1 MVEIQEKIIQTIRAA
16 ARYNPDYQVAPAC
29 ILWPDRDRQWE
40 AIVPCLRDELPEL
53 LVLGPYKPEERTGPA
68 IWLRCAIAGKVEGV
82 DLPPNTKPIIYLPG
96 VSRQDLR
103 AVDECPADLKPIV
116 ELQYR
121 GRIWSQT
128 NNKDWTIFA
137 FLASDL
143 GGLGLDV
150 APDTETK
157 NAIQLALDPLLDE
170 EIDSLQ
176 GKHLDKD
183 FFNTLLTGGDRTR
196 DILRWLEEGDAFREG
211 RDENTWRAFVDV
223 CKSHFA
229 FNPEDDGLLSG
240 AEKLA
245 VHEGPWRPVWER
257 YCEAPKRYPTIPV
270 RIRSCTPP
278 HGNILWHTGE
288 AIFEGWPQWNEEQE
302 NTLRSTLAALENV
315 PPHTARAKILDLE
328 KIHRSRRTLVWA
340 DLGEA
345 PLALA
350 LEHLAVLAKT
360 TANALAA
367 GTAGEMAAAY
377 RNGGW
382 QADDAMVHA
391 LASVTNQEDSDA
403 VCTAIRTV
411 YPSWAED
418 SARHLQKEVETEGY
432 PGGAASNPAPSFKDG
447 ECVLFVD
454 GLRYD
459 CAQRLAA
466 RLSEQGY
473 AIETKTQWAALP
485 SITETG
491 KPAVSPIRDL
501 IRGGDTNKDF
511 EPSVAETGQPLNGH
525 HLKRLMTEAGWE
537 ILEPGSNGTGT
548 GNAWCEAGNI
558 DHEGHNSRSWNL
570 ARRLDGTLADI
581 TGRVS
586 SLLSAG
592 WEKVHIVTDHGW
604 LLLPGGLPKTEL
616 PTALAETKWCR
627 CALTKPGAR
636 TDERL
641 YPWYWNPHQQVALA
655 DGISC
660 YRAGEEYTH
669 GGLSLQECLTM
680 EIVVSPPAQSP
691 ANLAIADVG
700 WKGLRC
706 TIAVEGDYSGLSAD
720 LRTQP
725 GNSSSSVAATTKP
738 LKDDGTASLVVEDE
752 DLEGTSAYIVLL
764 APDGAL
770 AAQVKTTIG
779 GEDA

>member
-1 MVEIQEKIIQTIRAA
+1 MQIIEYLIKNVRAA

-40 AIVPCLRDELPEL
+40 AIIPLLRAELPEL
-53 LVLGPYKPEERTGPA
+53 LVLGSYSPEERTGPA
-68 IWLRCAIAGKVEGV
+68 IWLRCAIAGKAEGV
-82 DLPPNTKPIIYLPG
+82 DLPPGTTPIIYLPG
-96 VSRQDLR
+96 ISRQDLR
-103 AVDECPADLKPIV
+103 AVEECPPLLKPIV

-150 APDTETK
+150 APDTGTK
-157 NAIQLALDPLLDE
+157 NAIQLALYPLLDE
-170 EIDSLQ
+170 EVDSLQ

-183 FFNTLLTGGDRTR
+183 FFNTLLTGGDHSR
-196 DILRWLEEGDAFREG
+196 DILRWLDEGDAFREE
-211 RDENTWRAFVDV
+211 RDENTWRAFVEV
-223 CKSHFA
+223 CNSHFA
-229 FNPEDDGLLSG
+229 FNPETDGLLSG

-257 YCEAPKRYPTIPV
+257 YCEAPKRYPTIPEK
-270 RIRSCTPP
+270 IRSCRPP
-278 HGNILWHTGE
+278 RGTLSWLSFGPTT
-288 AIFEGWPQWNEEQE
+288 EGWPQWNKEQE
-302 NTLRSTLAALENV
+302 NTLRSALAALEDV
-315 PPHTARAKILDLE
+315 PPHTARDKILDLE
-328 KIHRSRRTLVWA
+328 KIHGTRRTLVWA

-345 PLALA
+345 PLAQA

-377 RNGGW
+377 RTGGW

-391 LASVTNQEDSDA
+391 LATVTNQEDSDA

-432 PGGAASNPAPSFKDG
+432 PGGAASTPAPSFKDG

-491 KPAVSPIRDL
+491 KPAVSPVRDL
-501 IRGGDTNKDF
+501 IRGGETNKDF
-511 EPSVAETGQPLNGH
+511 EPSVAETGQPLNGNY
-525 HLKRLMTEAGWE
+525 HLRKLLAEAGWE
-537 ILEPGSNGTGT
+537 VLDPSSNGTGT
-548 GNAWCEAGNI
+548 GKAWCESGNI
-558 DHEGHNSRSWNL
+558 DHEGHNNGWKL
-570 ARRLDGTLADI
+570 ARRLDGILAEI
-581 TGRVS
+581 AGRVS

-616 PTALAETKWCR
+616 PTALAETKWRR
-627 CALTKPGAR
+627 CALIKPGAR

-641 YPWYWNPHQQVALA
+641 YPWYWNPHQHVALA

-680 EIVVSPPAQSP
+680 EIVVSSPAQSS
-691 ANLAIADVG
+691 ANLAITDIG

-706 TIAVEGDYSGLSAD
+706 TIAVEGDHSGLSAD
-720 LRTQP
+720 LRTHP
-725 GNSSSSVAATTKP
+725 GNPSSSVAITTKP
-738 LKDDGTASLVVEDE
+738 LKDDGTASLVVEDG

-764 APDGAL
+764 APDGTL
-770 AAQVKTTIG
+770 VAQVKTTIG
-779 GEDA
+779 GENA